1 MSGDNMA
8 GRELYAISQKFSINH
23 EIYITLL
30 LITMNN
36 MLLDPI
42 SSTNYGEKQDK
53 L

>member
-8 GRELYAISQKFSINH
+8 GRGLYVISQKFNVSH

-30 LITMNN
+30 LITMDN

-42 SSTNYGEKQDK
+42 SSTNCAEKKDK